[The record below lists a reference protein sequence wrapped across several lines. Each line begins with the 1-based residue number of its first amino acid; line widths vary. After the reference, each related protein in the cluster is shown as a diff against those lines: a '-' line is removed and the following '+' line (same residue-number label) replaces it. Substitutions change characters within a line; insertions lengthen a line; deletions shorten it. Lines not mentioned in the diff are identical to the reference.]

1 MLHVL
6 LVSRLTRWGLT
17 WKLTTRVLVYA
28 ALLVSRLTCL
38 YRNCALTKDCIIRLI
53 KDMYVFIG
61 KMPLRRK
68 TTRLNAEDLL
78 IILQQYNLFPIVA
91 SLNYKIYQCFYGRT
105 KQHCC
110 NVNPGPFILANCH
123 VDVHSNK
130 WKKFRYWSKRT
141 LQSILQTNT
150 SKKGYTEVIWLR
162 FNYF

>member
-6 LVSRLTRWGLT
+6 LVSRLTRWGLA

-110 NVNPGPFILANCH
+110 NVNPGPWLFLLIAMWMCIVTNEKIQILIKEDIAIH
-123 VDVHSNK
+123 FTDE
-130 WKKFRYWSKRT
+130 Y
-141 LQSILQTNT
+141 
-150 SKKGYTEVIWLR
+150 
-162 FNYF
+162 